1 MKRITLEKVLRL
13 KSVDLLSSVPED
25 ALVEIAS
32 ILEEVDVEPGSD
44 IIVRGEMGTS
54 MYIIIDGRV
63 RVHAD
68 NREIAELGPREV
80 FGELAALDPEPRNA
94 NVTAVEPTQLFKLS
108 SVPLFE
114 LMADHIDVTRGILRV
129 LCRRVR
135 STVQSV

>member
-1 MKRITLEKVLRL
+1 MRITLEKVLIL
-13 KSVDLLSSVPED
+13 QSVDLLSSVPED

-32 ILEEVDVEPGSD
+32 ILEEVDVEPDSD
-44 IIVRGEMGTS
+44 IISQGEMGTA

-68 NREIAELGPREV
+68 GRDIAELGPREV
-80 FGELAALDPEPRNA
+80 FGELAALDPEPRA
-94 NVTAVEPTQLFKLS
+94 ASVTAVEPTQLFKLS

-114 LMADHIDVTRGILRV
+114 LMADHMGVTRGILKV

-135 STVQSV
+135 ATS

>member
-1 MKRITLEKVLRL
+1 MKRITLEKVLIL

-32 ILEEVDVEPGSD
+32 ILEEVDVEPGRD
-44 IIVRGEMGTS
+44 IIVRGEMGTA

-68 NREIAELGPREV
+68 NRDIAELGPREV
-80 FGELAALDPEPRNA
+80 FGELAALDPEPRA
-94 NVTAVEPTQLFKLS
+94 ATVTAVEPAQLFKLS

-135 STVQSV
+135 SQSSLL